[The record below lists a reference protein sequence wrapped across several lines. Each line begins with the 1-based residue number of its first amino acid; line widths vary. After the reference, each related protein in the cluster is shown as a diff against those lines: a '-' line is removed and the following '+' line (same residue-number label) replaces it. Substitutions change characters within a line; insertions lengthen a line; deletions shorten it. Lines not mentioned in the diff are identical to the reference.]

1 MWENRDEL
9 AAMATSPARLS
20 KMLDAELATLA
31 TAGDGGA
38 FALLYDRHER
48 RVYGF
53 CLRML
58 GTEDEAADATQE
70 TFMRLLR
77 RLPAMRDREL
87 NFPAYALGAARNA
100 CYDMIAARRR
110 VEPVAELLE
119 PPGSELADLA
129 LDPERAA
136 LLGAAREEVRAANAA
151 LPPRQREVLALREVE
166 QLSYEQIGELVGLN
180 GNAVAQLISRAR
192 IKLRERIRGGAL
204 ESIAVASAEC
214 ARALPLLARA
224 QDAQGNAAEERD
236 WLRAHLDACERCRL
250 SRAAMQEAGV
260 SYRALGP
267 IVPLAWLR
275 HTTIARAAD
284 LVGADWS
291 HLADADASAGSG
303 ARSSTA
309 PDRGLRVVRTVT
321 GASGGARASL
331 PAMPKAALAG
341 VANALG
347 AGRLRWLLAVVP
359 LCLLLLVL
367 IVGSIAPDPH
377 VALRPASTLASTATA
392 RHARATARAR
402 KRRTA
407 HRALAHASVTTT
419 SPPMPAPA
427 TTRREGVASSRVPT
441 KATHPSRRRVKAHK
455 RPAPHASLPVTAPV
469 PVSTP
474 APLPPPV
481 TTPTATTPPPSPPS
495 AGTTPTG
502 TETSTGGRETPPPPE
517 KPGPTPGGPGPRGP
531 LG

>member
-1 MWENRDEL
+1 MPCRRTTRALVGALIVWENRDEL
-9 AAMATSPARLS
+9 VAMATSTARLS

-31 TAGDGGA
+31 IAGDGDA

-77 RLPAMRDREL
+77 RLPAMQDREL

-100 CYDMIAARRR
+100 CYDTIAARRR
-110 VEPVAELLE
+110 VEPVAEQLE
-119 PPGSELADLA
+119 PPGSEPADLA

-151 LPPRQREVLALREVE
+151 LPPRQREVLALRELE

-180 GNAVAQLISRAR
+180 DNAVAQLISRAR
-192 IKLRERIRGGAL
+192 IKLRELIRGGAL

-224 QDAQGNAAEERD
+224 QDAQASAAEERD

-291 HLADADASAGSG
+291 HLADADAGSG
-303 ARSSTA
+303 APSSPA
-309 PDRGLRVVRTVT
+309 PDRGLRVARTVP
-321 GASGGARASL
+321 GASGGAR
-331 PAMPKAALAG
+331 
-341 VANALG
+341 
-347 AGRLRWLLAVVP
+347 RLRWLLAAVP
-359 LCLLLLVL
+359 LCLLLLVV

-377 VALRPASTLASTATA
+377 VALRPASTLTGVVTARHPSSATA
-392 RHARATARAR
+392 RVR

-407 HRALAHASVTTT
+407 RRTLPHASATTT
-419 SPPMPAPA
+419 SPPMPALA
-427 TTRREGVASSRVPT
+427 TTPREGVASSRAAT
-441 KATHPSRRRVKAHK
+441 KVTHRNRRRVEGHK
-455 RPAPHASLPVTAPV
+455 RPAPHATVPV
-469 PVSTP
+469 PAPASTP
-474 APLPPPV
+474 APPPPPAM
-481 TTPTATTPPPSPPS
+481 TPTATTPPPSPPS
-495 AGTTPTG
+495 AGATPTG
-502 TETSTGGRETPPPPE
+502 TETSTGGHETPPPPE
-517 KPGPTPGGPGPRGP
+517 KPGTTPGGPGPRGP